1 MMYDDVFRQP
11 HVHLEDTEQNIEF
24 GQEGHMC
31 EWVSRLQIQTS
42 MDELTH
48 FFDPSWNRDRTVPN
62 KLCGFP
68 LLSTPF
74 NPGIFGGVGQENS
87 QKYFTWPHEIYPP
100 HMFFGL
106 PKEVGGWSSGCH
118 ILAQRWYGTPFHF
131 RRTTYIHTCMHS
143 TRPWRDHYKPYFFS
157 WNISRCGGGGHTP
170 PFWNISVFTL
180 PPPPP

>member
-131 RRTTYIHTCMHS
+131 RRTTYIHACIQPGPGETIINHIFLAEIFLGVGVG
-143 TRPWRDHYKPYFFS
+143 D
-157 WNISRCGGGGHTP
+157 TP
-170 PFWNISVFTL
+170 PLLKYFSFYPSPT
-180 PPPPP
+180 PP